1 MYGIRSVL
9 LAQERGD
16 YSEHLSEGAYEL
28 DCSMG
33 SNPYGTPPLALPAD
47 VLSHLAL
54 YPHGDEELIG
64 LIRERF
70 APILRIA
77 DDMIAF
83 SCGSIGTC
91 MALNRMC
98 LEPGK
103 TVVCMAPTFTAVTDD
118 MVTYEP
124 RFVRVSLRAERNFA
138 FDVDDVLAAIEAS
151 PGAFVYF
158 DNPNNPTGQ
167 VFPLTDV
174 RRMAEAA
181 RAAGSLIVMDEAY
194 GDYMADDQSA
204 LSLVEE
210 FDNLVVVRTFS
221 KGFGEAGVRL
231 GYCVAQ
237 APVMAAFHKVNIPF
251 AKNSLANELACQSL
265 RAGWAAK
272 SRQRVLADKPRL
284 LETLEDCAHLRV
296 AHTDPGVSISMVYVD
311 DPSVN
316 LEHVFLQ
323 AGVRAVTCAGYDGLG
338 ANAVRLNLHE
348 NVELLCE
355 LVRKADALLA

>member
-1 MYGIRSVL
+1 MYGIRKVL
-9 LAQERGD
+9 LTQERGD
-16 YSEHLSEGAYEL
+16 YSEHLSEGDYRL

-33 SNPYGTPPLALPAD
+33 SNPYGTPPLSLPD
-47 VLSHLAL
+47 EVLAHLAF

-64 LIRERF
+64 LIRQRF
-70 APILRIA
+70 ADVLPIA

-124 RFVRVSLRAERNFA
+124 RFARVGLRPERNYA
-138 FDVDDVLAAIEAS
+138 FDVEDVLGAIEAN
-151 PGAFVYF
+151 PGALVYV

-167 VFPLTDV
+167 VFPLADV
-174 RRMAEAA
+174 RRMVQAA
-181 RAAGSLIVMDEAY
+181 RDAGSLIAMDEAY

-204 LSLVEE
+204 LNLVGE

-237 APVMAAFHKVNIPF
+237 APIMAAFHKVNIPF
-251 AKNSLANELACQSL
+251 AKSSLADALACQSL
-265 RAGWAAK
+265 REGWASK
-272 SRQRVLADKPRL
+272 TRQRVLADKPRL
-284 LETLEDCAHLRV
+284 LETLAGCKNLRV

-311 DPSVN
+311 DPAVN
-316 LEHVFLQ
+316 LEQAFLR
-323 AGVRAVTCAGYDGLG
+323 AGVRTVTCVGYDGLG

-348 NVELLCE
+348 DIETLCE
-355 LVRKADALLA
+355 LVRVTDALLG